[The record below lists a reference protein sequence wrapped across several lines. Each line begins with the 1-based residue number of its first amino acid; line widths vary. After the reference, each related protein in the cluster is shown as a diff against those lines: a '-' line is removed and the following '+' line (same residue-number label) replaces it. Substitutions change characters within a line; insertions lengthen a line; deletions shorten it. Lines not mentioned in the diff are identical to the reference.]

1 MTWMELEHI
10 MLSEIRERQMLYD
23 FTHMWNLRNKT
34 DEHRRKEGKIKQDK
48 NREGGK
54 P

>member
-1 MTWMELEHI
+1 
-10 MLSEIRERQMLYD
+10 MLSGISQSEKDKCHD
-23 FTHMWNLRNKT
+23 FTHMWNIRNKT
-34 DEHRRKEGKIKQDK
+34 DEHGGREGKRKEKQ